1 MSTRNIVPRNDGE
14 GNLGTATKKWNGM
27 YTNTLNGRNV
37 DNDGKK
43 LDETRDGLTVLEND
57 VSTIKG
63 TVTSMDNTIINHTNA
78 INSLKAA
85 VGSPL
90 TAKTVAEMNDK
101 SKIYVYTGTED
112 GYIKG
117 NWYYNNGSSWVSG
130 GVYNSIAFETDTTL
144 TVSKQAADAKVT
156 GCYIRAMYSNKK
168 NIVKGDH
175 FETWDAQ
182 FKNTRIVS
190 RAIYATKGTVIHLLS
205 PKYCYRVNDG
215 EYTQEDTVI
224 DKDGEIKIM
233 VSKVG
238 LHDTTPDASFESVDE
253 IENIV
258 TYLVP
263 AYENKDTDEALKAL
277 YKNINIVKGDHFET
291 WDAQFKNT
299 RIVSKP
305 IYATKGTIIHLLSS
319 QYYYRVNDG
328 EYTQEDT
335 VIDKDGE
342 IKIMVSKVG
351 LHDTTPDVSFE
362 SVDEIENIVT
372 CLVPTNYNE
381 AYEAIKMLQKSINS
395 VKGDHFETWDAQFK
409 NTRIVSRA
417 IYATKGTV
425 IHLLSPKYCYRVND
439 GDTQEDTVIDKD
451 GEIKIMVSKVGLHD
465 TTPDMSFKS
474 VDEIENI
481 VFCLVPENES
491 KENKE
496 LVRQAKHSSENNYG
510 ENLAT
515 PVFSL
520 LHLSDIHADV
530 DALKRIVEKSSE
542 YKLDDMIC
550 TGDMV
555 STDASE
561 SIADWWEPRI
571 LTCIGNH
578 DVTIITWNN
587 GIITSADWSK
597 LTMQERDTKYI
608 SPFISQ
614 WGSVTHESGTSYY
627 FKDYP
632 DKKVRLVV
640 VDIMLYYQ
648 RSGSTSHETESAK
661 QTQWLEETLQSAI
674 NLDYHV
680 VIATH
685 YPLLGAIAKECSF
698 SPYGSDGK
706 PFFDDAFTTILQ
718 DTVDKYIQ
726 KGLHFVCYLSGHVHT
741 DAVVYVDKST
751 KQIQVLVTCAHT
763 KVKNVWSKGDQ
774 YRGPNDDAM
783 NVVCVDTYHN
793 LLKLVRIGGANIDA
807 CMRPRKAICINYKTG
822 VVVGEVK

>member
-1 MSTRNIVPRNDGE
+1 M
-14 GNLGTATKKWNGM
+14 
-27 YTNTLNGRNV
+27 
-37 DNDGKK
+37 
-43 LDETRDGLTVLEND
+43 
-57 VSTIKG
+57 
-63 TVTSMDNTIINHTNA
+63 
-78 INSLKAA
+78 
-85 VGSPL
+85 
-90 TAKTVAEMNDK
+90 
-101 SKIYVYTGTED
+101 
-112 GYIKG
+112 
-117 NWYYNNGSSWVSG
+117 
-130 GVYNSIAFETDTTL
+130 
-144 TVSKQAADAKVT
+144 
-156 GCYIRAMYSNKK
+156 
-168 NIVKGDH
+168 
-175 FETWDAQ
+175 
-182 FKNTRIVS
+182 
-190 RAIYATKGTVIHLLS
+190 
-205 PKYCYRVNDG
+205 
-215 EYTQEDTVI
+215 
-224 DKDGEIKIM
+224 
-233 VSKVG
+233 
-238 LHDTTPDASFESVDE
+238 SFESVDE

-258 TYLVP
+258 TCLVP
-263 AYENKDTDEALKAL
+263 TNYNEAYEAIKILQKS
-277 YKNINIVKGDHFET
+277 INSVKGDHFET

-305 IYATKGTIIHLLSS
+305 IYATKGTVIHLLSS
-319 QYYYRVNDG
+319 QYCYRVNDG

-335 VIDKDGE
+335 VID
-342 IKIMVSKVG
+342 
-351 LHDTTPDVSFE
+351 
-362 SVDEIENIVT
+362 
-372 CLVPTNYNE
+372 E
-381 AYEAIKMLQKSINS
+381 A
-395 VKGDHFETWDAQFK
+395 
-409 NTRIVSRA
+409 
-417 IYATKGTV
+417 
-425 IHLLSPKYCYRVND
+425 
-439 GDTQEDTVIDKD
+439 

-465 TTPDMSFKS
+465 TTPDMSFES

-542 YKLDDMIC
+542 YQLDDMLC

-555 STDASE
+555 STDATE
-561 SIADWWEPRI
+561 RIADWWEPKI

-578 DVTIITWNN
+578 DVTIITYNN
-587 GIITSADWSK
+587 DGRIISADWSK

-632 DKKVRLVV
+632 NKKVRLVV

-741 DAVVYVDKST
+741 DAVVYVDKTT
-751 KQIQVLVTCAHT
+751 KQIQILVTCAHT
-763 KVKNVWSKGDQ
+763 KVKKVWSKGDQ

-793 LLKLVRIGGANIDA
+793 LLKLVRIGGANIDK

>member
-1 MSTRNIVPRNDGE
+1 MATRNIVPRNDGE

-27 YTNTLNGRNV
+27 YTNNLNGRNV
-37 DNDGKK
+37 DSDGKK
-43 LDETRDGLTVLEND
+43 LDETRDGLTALENG
-57 VSTIKG
+57 VSTIQG
-63 TVTSMDNTIINHTNA
+63 TVTSMDSTIINNTNA

-117 NWYYNNGSSWVSG
+117 NWYYNDGSSWVSG
-130 GVYNSIAFETDTTL
+130 GVYNSIAVETDTTL

-156 GCYIRAMYSNKK
+156 GDYIRAMYSNKK

-175 FETWDAQ
+175 FETWDVQ

-190 RAIYATKGTVIHLLS
+190 RPIYATKGTIIHLLS
-205 PKYCYRVNDG
+205 SQYCYRVDDG

-224 DKDGEIKIM
+224 DKAGEIKIM

-258 TYLVP
+258 L
-263 AYENKDTDEALKAL
+263 
-277 YKNINIVKGDHFET
+277 
-291 WDAQFKNT
+291 
-299 RIVSKP
+299 
-305 IYATKGTIIHLLSS
+305 
-319 QYYYRVNDG
+319 
-328 EYTQEDT
+328 
-335 VIDKDGE
+335 
-342 IKIMVSKVG
+342 
-351 LHDTTPDVSFE
+351 
-362 SVDEIENIVT
+362 
-372 CLVPTNYNE
+372 
-381 AYEAIKMLQKSINS
+381 
-395 VKGDHFETWDAQFK
+395 
-409 NTRIVSRA
+409 
-417 IYATKGTV
+417 
-425 IHLLSPKYCYRVND
+425 
-439 GDTQEDTVIDKD
+439 
-451 GEIKIMVSKVGLHD
+451 
-465 TTPDMSFKS
+465 
-474 VDEIENI
+474 
-481 VFCLVPENES
+481 CLVPENES

-510 ENLAT
+510 ENLST

-542 YKLDDMIC
+542 YQLDDMIC

-578 DVTIITWNN
+578 DVTIITYNN
-587 GIITSADWSK
+587 GIIISADWSK

-632 DKKVRLVV
+632 NKKVRLVV

-648 RSGSTSHETESAK
+648 RSGSTSHETESVK

-741 DAVVYVDKST
+741 DAVVYVDKTT

-793 LLKLVRIGGANIDA
+793 LLKLVRIGGANIDE